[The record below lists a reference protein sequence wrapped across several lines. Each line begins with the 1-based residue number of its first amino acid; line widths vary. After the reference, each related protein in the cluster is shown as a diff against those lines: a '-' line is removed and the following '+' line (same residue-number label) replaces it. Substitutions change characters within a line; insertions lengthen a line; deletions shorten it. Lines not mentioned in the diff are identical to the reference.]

1 MMQISISYAVAII
14 TSTISFVSFC
24 FYIITL
30 NRLKKTTSIVFDL
43 FLKNSTLIN
52 AEIDEPTKEIVNDI
66 HKDSFI
72 KFLSDSRDWAF
83 EYIDKS
89 QKQIKEFIEIAD
101 REFAFFDSYGVLSQ
115 EYPHYETMK
124 TISEEYKKL
133 KSLLPEETDDR
144 R

>member
-1 MMQISISYAVAII
+1 MNFYYAILIISLSISIA
-14 TSTISFVSFC
+14 SFC

-30 NRLKKTTSIVFDL
+30 NKLKNTTSIVFDL
-43 FLKNSTLIN
+43 FLKNAALSSNI
-52 AEIDEPTKEIVNDI
+52 IDEPSQEISNDI